1 MDENYLMAAVRYIE
15 LNPVRAHLVKDPVEY
30 RWSSANAHMKGRD
43 DGLVVVGP
51 LLNRIQDWGS
61 FLQAGVEKEKTV
73 LIRRHERTG
82 RPLGRAAFL
91 IRLENELGKRLTP
104 LKGGRP
110 RKQQN

>member
-1 MDENYLMAAVRYIE
+1 MVL
-15 LNPVRAHLVKDPVEY
+15 L
-30 RWSSANAHMKGRD
+30 W
-43 DGLVVVGP
+43 VGP

-61 FLQAGVEKEKTV
+61 FLQAGVEKGKAD
-73 LIRRHERTG
+73 LIRRHERTR